1 MPPAGLEGSPPP
13 GCQARIVW
21 EFVEASDLGPLSAQ
35 IRAGEGHAM
44 RPAIDPSTLM
54 ALWLYATVEGAG
66 ST

>member
-1 MPPAGLEGSPPP
+1 
-13 GCQARIVW
+13 VW